1 MTQRG
6 RPQNR
11 YLKKIS
17 HYLCCL
23 LAECTNFALRINAF
37 IMSQATISIRVDET
51 LKKSFDSLC
60 DEFGFSNTAAI
71 TVFMRTV
78 VRERRIPFEIKAPTK
93 QQRNEKAWSAFME
106 LREQAREAGIQD
118 LTLDEIN
125 GIISEVRNGK

>member
-1 MTQRG
+1 
-6 RPQNR
+6 
-11 YLKKIS
+11 
-17 HYLCCL
+17 
-23 LAECTNFALRINAF
+23 
-37 IMSQATISIRVDET
+37 MSQATISIRVDET

-93 QQRNEKAWSAFME
+93 QERNEKAWNAFIQ
-106 LREQAREAGIQD
+106 LREQAKEAGIQD

-125 GIISEVRNGK
+125 EIISEVRHGK

>member
-1 MTQRG
+1 
-6 RPQNR
+6 
-11 YLKKIS
+11 
-17 HYLCCL
+17 
-23 LAECTNFALRINAF
+23 
-37 IMSQATISIRVDET
+37 MSQATISIRVDET

-93 QQRNEKAWSAFME
+93 QQRNEKAWNAFLE

-118 LTLDEIN
+118 LTLDQIN